1 MYTKWLTESSSP
13 NSQRSRSRRLQRW
26 MLIAMSS
33 TLLFTSACS
42 LLPAEEEEEILP
54 VITPPTIS
62 KKPEHEVTTQTLVD
76 QFSASGKIM
85 SQQEEHVYFSVD
97 GKRIKDVLVK
107 NGDKVKVGQVIA
119 AFETEDIE
127 KSIRDKKFEIRKEEY
142 AMKENLRKRDEMDEL
157 EFEQMQLNYEQKRQD
172 LADLEKDLS
181 KATIRAPFS
190 GSVVALYGQKGNQTK
205 AYDPIATI
213 ANTSTLAVAVKLS
226 KDELEDVAIGM
237 EAEVKING
245 HDKPIKGKIKALPN
259 PNSSSTPNQ
268 PNQPD
273 GGQGGNN
280 AQQEKLEDFVIVQVD
295 KLPANVQ
302 RGTSLGVNII
312 KSRKENAV
320 VIPNSALRKIGSRKY
335 VQVVEP
341 DGTKREVDVEVGQ
354 DDATVV
360 EILRGLEPGQ
370 KVVGN

>member
-26 MLIAMSS
+26 MLIAISS

-42 LLPAEEEEEILP
+42 LLPAEEEEEALP

-62 KKPEHEVTTQTLVD
+62 KKPEHEVTTQTLVN

-107 NGDKVKVGQVIA
+107 NGDKVKAGQVVA
-119 AFETEDIE
+119 VFETEDIE
-127 KSIRDKKFEIRKEEY
+127 KSIRDKKFDLRKEEY

-181 KATIRAPFS
+181 KATLRAPFS

-205 AYDPIATI
+205 AYEPIATI
-213 ANTSTLAVAVKLS
+213 ANTSTLTVAVKLS

-245 HDKPIKGKIKALPN
+245 QDKPIKGKIKALPN
-259 PNSSSTPNQ
+259 PNSSSGSDQ

-273 GGQGGNN
+273 GGQGGNG
-280 AQQEKLEDFVIVQVD
+280 AQKEKLEDFVIVQVD

-335 VQVVEP
+335 VQVVES

-354 DDATVV
+354 EDSTVV

>member
-62 KKPEHEVTTQTLVD
+62 KKPEHEVTTETLVD

-107 NGDKVKVGQVIA
+107 NGDKVKAGQVIA
-119 AFETEDIE
+119 VFETEETE

-142 AMKENLRKRDEMDEL
+142 TMKENLRKRDEMDEL
-157 EFEQMQLNYEQKRQD
+157 EFEQMQLNYEQKKQD

-181 KATIRAPFS
+181 KATLRAPFS

-213 ANTSTLAVAVKLS
+213 ANTSKLTIAVKLS

-237 EAEVKING
+237 EVEVKING

-259 PNSSSTPNQ
+259 PNSSSSSNQ

-273 GGQGGNN
+273 GGQGGNT

-312 KSRKENAV
+312 KSRKENAI

-354 DDATVV
+354 EDSTVV